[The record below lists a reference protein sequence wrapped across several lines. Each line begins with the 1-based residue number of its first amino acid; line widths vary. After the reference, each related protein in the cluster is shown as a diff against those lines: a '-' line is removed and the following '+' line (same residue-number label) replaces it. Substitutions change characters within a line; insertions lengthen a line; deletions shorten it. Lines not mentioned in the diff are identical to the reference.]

1 MTGFE
6 SSLCLIWARS
16 NAQTPREISRGLMGY
31 YYALVD
37 NGITATEEDEPI
49 QATIDFLLDITA
61 ILREQEQ
68 N

>member
-16 NAQTPREISRGLMGY
+16 NADTPREIARGLLGY

-37 NGITATEEDEPI
+37 NGITTTEEDEDI
-49 QATIDFLLDITA
+49 QATMNFLLDITA

-68 N
+68 